1 VFLDHK
7 GVLKHE
13 DGEETGRKVEKIL
26 NDHTVK
32 RNLQNILERTT
43 KDVQKLRSQNVKTPE
58 FSSSVRNTKR
68 FSTQKGMLPPT
79 LDFNDRTSSSGMMNS
94 SATHSM
100 FDNDA
105 VSGFASTV
113 KA

>member
-1 VFLDHK
+1 M
-7 GVLKHE
+7 LKHD

-32 RNLQNILERTT
+32 RNLQSILEKTT
-43 KDVQKLRSQNVKTPE
+43 KDVQKLRSKHLKTPE

-68 FSTQKGMLPPT
+68 FMTDKGIVPPT
-79 LDFNDRTSSSGMMNS
+79 LDFNDRMSSSGMMNS
-94 SATHSM
+94 SMTHSLY
-100 FDNDA
+100 DNDA